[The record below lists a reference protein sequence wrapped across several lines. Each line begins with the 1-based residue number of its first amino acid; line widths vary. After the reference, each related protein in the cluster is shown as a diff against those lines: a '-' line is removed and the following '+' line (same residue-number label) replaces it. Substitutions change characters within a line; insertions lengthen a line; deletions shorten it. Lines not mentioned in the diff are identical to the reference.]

1 MGLRHVVL
9 LTFHAETEPAQID
22 AIIGALE
29 ALPGHIDEI
38 RSFDVRTD
46 AGLSEG
52 NADLVIVADFD
63 DADAW
68 RRYQDH
74 PEHQRVLAELI
85 RPSLAGRCAAQFVT

>member
-9 LTFHAETEPAQID
+9 LTFKVETESARID

-29 ALPGHIDEI
+29 ALPGHIEEI
-38 RSFDVRTD
+38 RSFTVRSD
-46 AGLSEG
+46 AGLADG

-68 RRYQDH
+68 RRYQNHD
-74 PEHQRVLAELI
+74 EHQRVLVELI
-85 RPSLAGRCAAQFVT
+85 RPSLAGRSAAQFVT